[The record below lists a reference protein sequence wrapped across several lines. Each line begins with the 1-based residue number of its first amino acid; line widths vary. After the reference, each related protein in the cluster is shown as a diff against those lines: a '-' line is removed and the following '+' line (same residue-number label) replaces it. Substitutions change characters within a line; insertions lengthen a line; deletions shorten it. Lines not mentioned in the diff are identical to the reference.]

1 MPTLNT
7 KLAPL
12 KASLTAALIHSLSAL
27 DNRKTIVVKL
37 ISLLLRLG
45 AGPAARSTLL
55 AARSEVTKKR
65 VRMIRFEG
73 AVEQYINDLAV
84 VVFTGIK
91 HTADWFL
98 ASFRENDMASGT
110 FRAYTSTDIWA
121 LRSAD
126 IAFIDWAKFQIQDFA
141 TMYRKQ
147 VYTSDV
153 DPKTVEGALAITY
166 AQSKKVWCNYYRI
179 VTILSWRCSY
189 WKSSGSTSVSSSRS
203 FLLRSRRG
211 PLALAQFPHALARK
225 QHFPHQRLPHLP
237 HPSVRAPPPRHHARG
252 RPIQT
257 ISRYPRTWNLRVR
270 VHPPALRSTYCLTR
284 VGRHRSLDGL
294 HQDTIR

>member
-1 MPTLNT
+1 MPTLNA

-27 DNRKTIVVKL
+27 DNRKTVVVKL

-98 ASFRENDMASGT
+98 ASFKENDMTSGMSMACNLPDT
-110 FRAYTSTDIWA
+110 WFLCTMDT
-121 LRSAD
+121 
-126 IAFIDWAKFQIQDFA
+126 AFIDWTKCQIQDFA
-141 TMYRKQ
+141 TMFRKQ

-166 AQSKKVWCNYYRI
+166 TQSKKVRCGCYRP
-179 VTILSWRCSY
+179 VAMLSWCYSC
-189 WKSSGSTSVSSSRS
+189 WKTSGSTSVSSSRN
-203 FLLRSRRG
+203 FLLRSRTR
-211 PLALAQFPHALARK
+211 PLAP
-225 QHFPHQRLPHLP
+225 
-237 HPSVRAPPPRHHARG
+237 VRP
-252 RPIQT
+252 
-257 ISRYPRTWNLRVR
+257 LRV
-270 VHPPALRSTYCLTR
+270 ST
-284 VGRHRSLDGL
+284 
-294 HQDTIR
+294 

>member
-1 MPTLNT
+1 MFPGESKLPTIPTLNA

-27 DNRKTIVVKL
+27 DNRKTVVVRL

-98 ASFRENDMASGT
+98 ASFKENDMASGMFT
-110 FRAYTSTDIWA
+110 INGSTDIWI
-121 LRSAD
+121 LRSACA
-126 IAFIDWAKFQIQDFA
+126 AFIDWAKFQMQDFA
-141 TMYRKQ
+141 TMFRKQ

-153 DPKTVEGALAITY
+153 DQKTVEGALSITY
-166 AQSKKVWCNYYRI
+166 SQSKKVRCNYYCSAA
-179 VTILSWRCSY
+179 ILNWYCSC
-189 WKSSGSTSVSSSRS
+189 WKSSGSTSVSSSRN
-203 FLLRSRRG
+203 FLLRSRG
-211 PLALAQFPHALARK
+211 KLPALARLPLVLA
-225 QHFPHQRLPHLP
+225 QNYCSPHQRLLRPPHR
-237 HPSVRAPPPRHHARG
+237 SVRALLPRQRART
-252 RPIQT
+252 RPI
-257 ISRYPRTWNLRVR
+257 RKPCPHPRT
-270 VHPPALRSTYCLTR
+270 
-284 VGRHRSLDGL
+284 
-294 HQDTIR
+294 

>member
-1 MPTLNT
+1 MQTLST

-98 ASFRENDMASGT
+98 ASFKENDMASGMFT
-110 FRAYTSTDIWA
+110 AYSSTDIWF
-121 LRSAD
+121 LRSAV

-141 TMYRKQ
+141 TMFRKQ

-153 DPKTVEGALAITY
+153 DPKTVEDALAITY
-166 AQSKKVWCNYYRI
+166 TQSKKVRYNHYRSI
-179 VTILSWRCSY
+179 AMLSWHGSS
-189 WKSSGSTSVSSSRS
+189 WKSSGSTSVSSSRNS
-203 FLLRSRRG
+203 LSRSRRRRLVLG
-211 PLALAQFPHALARK
+211 RFPLVLTQNYY
-225 QHFPHQRLPHLP
+225 FPHQR
-237 HPSVRAPPPRHHARG
+237 
-252 RPIQT
+252 
-257 ISRYPRTWNLRVR
+257 
-270 VHPPALRSTYCLTR
+270 
-284 VGRHRSLDGL
+284 
-294 HQDTIR
+294 

>member
-1 MPTLNT
+1 MPTLNA

-12 KASLTAALIHSLSAL
+12 KTSLTAGLMHSLSAL
-27 DNRKTIVVKL
+27 DNRKTVVVKL
-37 ISLLLRLG
+37 VSLLLRLG

-98 ASFRENDMASGT
+98 ASFKENDMASGMSMMYSFT
-110 FRAYTSTDIWA
+110 DTWFSRSTC
-121 LRSAD
+121 

-141 TMYRKQ
+141 TMFRKQ

-153 DPKTVEGALAITY
+153 DQKTVEDALTITY
-166 AQSKKVWCNYYRI
+166 TQSKKVRLI
-179 VTILSWRCSY
+179 
-189 WKSSGSTSVSSSRS
+189 
-203 FLLRSRRG
+203 FAG
-211 PLALAQFPHALARK
+211 PLRCLLGTSATGRIWARFP
-225 QHFPHQRLPHLP
+225 LPPPGTSHREAER
-237 HPSVRAPPPRHHARG
+237 HPSPSPYSRTYRSGTNVFPANDHSISHACPLAFSCRINTPEDDRLGKSIISHGRG
-252 RPIQT
+252 T
-257 ISRYPRTWNLRVR
+257 LTFE
-270 VHPPALRSTYCLTR
+270 HPLQLY
-284 VGRHRSLDGL
+284 D
-294 HQDTIR
+294 

>member
-1 MPTLNT
+1 MPTLNA

-37 ISLLLRLG
+37 ISHLLRLG

-98 ASFRENDMASGT
+98 ASFKENDMASGM
-110 FRAYTSTDIWA
+110 STTYSSADIWI
-121 LRSAD
+121 LRSAG

-141 TMYRKQ
+141 TMFRKQ

-166 AQSKKVWCNYYRI
+166 TQSKKVRYDYNWT
-179 VTILSWRCSY
+179 VTILSWY
-189 WKSSGSTSVSSSRS
+189 
-203 FLLRSRRG
+203 
-211 PLALAQFPHALARK
+211 
-225 QHFPHQRLPHLP
+225 
-237 HPSVRAPPPRHHARG
+237 
-252 RPIQT
+252 
-257 ISRYPRTWNLRVR
+257 
-270 VHPPALRSTYCLTR
+270 
-284 VGRHRSLDGL
+284 
-294 HQDTIR
+294 